1 MMSGLCPPPNPPPFS
16 SKPRLRRGGFTDYE
30 ALPKRRGF
38 TDYVRLCVACEAMR
52 GSV

>member
-1 MMSGLCPPPNPPPFS
+1 MYSLNTLGWFAFLLAPPNPPLFS

-38 TDYVRLCVACEAMR
+38 TDYV
-52 GSV
+52 S